1 MSQRRTNDRK
11 FHTVAYVG
19 DAAFYCAPE
28 NLDAFLFVGFVF
40 FGAGGELL
48 PWFVWFASRGIDMDD
63 MLARWA
69 ESFVKNG
76 GDEEGAEILG
86 VLKRTIP
93 VLTINVEATRC

>member
-1 MSQRRTNDRK
+1 VSQRRTNDRK
-11 FHTVAYVG
+11 LHTVAYVG

-40 FGAGGELL
+40 FGAGCELF
-48 PWFVWFASRGIDMDD
+48 PWFIGFASRGIDMDD
-63 MLARWA
+63 MLARRA

-93 VLTINVEATRC
+93 VLTSKVKAGRC